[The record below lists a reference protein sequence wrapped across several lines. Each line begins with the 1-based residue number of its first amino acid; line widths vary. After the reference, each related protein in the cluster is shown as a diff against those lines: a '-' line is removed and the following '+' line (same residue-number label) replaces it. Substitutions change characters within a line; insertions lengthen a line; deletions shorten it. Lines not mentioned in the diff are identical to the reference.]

1 MRHVL
6 HLMQPARP
14 GGRGGD
20 EGGPTGPCAFPATDG
35 SADLRLP
42 PRRSAII
49 ALPQFRFFG
58 RNAQI
63 AVMSGRIWTPPDCKR
78 VWQTLV
84 QGSQLLTYI
93 RLPYAA

>member
-6 HLMQPARP
+6 HLMQRAGP

-42 PRRSAII
+42 PPRSAII
-49 ALPQFRFFG
+49 ALHQLRFFG

-63 AVMSGRIWTPPDCKR
+63 ADAPGWRGEWMRSKSRAAR
-78 VWQTLV
+78 V
-84 QGSQLLTYI
+84 SNREQLLAP
-93 RLPYAA
+93 L